1 MDATVKKALRLT
13 GTAVLVIVVIRIMD
27 WLLAPALPL
36 LVALFLLGTVLYV
49 AIYGRRGL

>member
-1 MDATVKKALRLT
+1 MDATVKKALRLI
-13 GTAVLVIVVIRIMD
+13 GTAVLVIVVIRILD

-36 LVALFLLGTVLYV
+36 LVTLFALGAVFYV